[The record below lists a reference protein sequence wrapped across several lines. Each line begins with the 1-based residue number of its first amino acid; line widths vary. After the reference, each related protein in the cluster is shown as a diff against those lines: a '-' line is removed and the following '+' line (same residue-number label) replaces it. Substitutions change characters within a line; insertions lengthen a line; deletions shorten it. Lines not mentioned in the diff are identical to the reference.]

1 MRADFD
7 MSDVNGLTDAL
18 LVQERTLPFR
28 AETLVRAET
37 AHGMGLSIA
46 NAPYLTGYLRASHTM
61 DVDGGEEVITGK
73 FGPEAEYGHFVEAG
87 TSRMAPRRYLGR
99 AMDVIE
105 NQFPGRVST
114 LIDDLGPG

>member
-7 MSDVNGLTDAL
+7 MSDVNGLADAL
-18 LVQERTLPFR
+18 EVQERTLPFR

-46 NAPYLTGYLRASHTM
+46 NAPYLTGALRASHTM
-61 DVDGGEEVITGK
+61 DVNGGGEVITGE
-73 FGPEAEYGHFVEAG
+73 FGPEIHYARFVHDG
-87 TSRMAPRRYLGR
+87 TSRMAPRPYLGR

-105 NQFPGRVST
+105 DQFPDRVRI